1 MLVRPPPASA
11 WGVAIVCSS
20 DGSPTQSANVRVI
33 NSVRFR
39 VICVVPRGLGFWFGN
54 ELDGVAGITDAP
66 NSSNACKW
74 VGLASTGR
82 TAGYPMPTCGQLGKA
97 PLLGRWLCN
106 YLRVE
111 AVVTMNPVV

>member
-1 MLVRPPPASA
+1 MPVKPPASV
-11 WGVAIVCSS
+11 WRKAIARPS
-20 DGSPTQSANVRVI
+20 DGSPIQSANVRMI
-33 NSVRFR
+33 NRVRFR
-39 VICVVPRGLGFWFGN
+39 VICVVPRGLGFWFEN
-54 ELDGVAGITDAP
+54 ELDGVAGITGAP

-82 TAGYPMPTCGQLGKA
+82 TVGCPMPTCGPLGKA

-106 YLRVE
+106 YLRVK